1 MNERFTE
8 LGRRSVEPQL
18 YHILRSASSC
28 RLWAVVIPHP
38 LGSTP
43 PRPVPAQPFPYGIV
57 MIIPEVG

>member
-1 MNERFTE
+1 MKD
-8 LGRRSVEPQL
+8 
-18 YHILRSASSC
+18 LRNSDGDQWSPNCTTFSDPPHPADF
-28 RLWAVVIPHP
+28 WAVAIPHP